1 MVTCVDVC
9 GFNVMSASLDG
20 TVALWDLRSSDAHQT
35 ITAVSAAGSES
46 VSGGSKQ
53 PWPCS
58 LGHCC
63 QPDLC
68 CCSAGCSSG
77 ILGFA
82 ARSQTATMCAC
93 TPVLQPCL
101 RNGAM
106 EPWQS
111 MGVVKAAMRGAP
123 YDRLVAAAT
132 VRVSDVWGLCKLL
145 FSCVPQQ
152 PQHDRGADL
161 NGPA

>member
-1 MVTCVDVC
+1 MVAATNPGPAVW
-9 GFNVMSASLDG
+9 GIAASLVC
-20 TVALWDLRSSDAHQT
+20 VAVVL
-35 ITAVSAAGSES
+35 AA
-46 VSGGSKQ
+46 
-53 PWPCS
+53 P
-58 LGHCC
+58 
-63 QPDLC
+63 
-68 CCSAGCSSG
+68 
-77 ILGFA
+77 LGFWGLLLA
-82 ARSQTATMCAC
+82 HRQPLCVRVGVCC

-101 RNGAM
+101 RNGAV

-132 VRVSDVWGLCKLL
+132 VRVSDVWRLCKLL